1 MSAPRRPAFFPALA
15 ILLLAGLTSACGV
28 KGDLEKPAAAPA
40 DPAAKVAEQS
50 APETA
55 PGEYERRNVFVEQS
69 RVQSGANARDIIPK
83 MPPKEWEKKKVEEQE
98 QKARAADPRK
108 PNPNDRPFILDGL
121 L

>member
-28 KGDLEKPAAAPA
+28 KGDLERPAAAPA
-40 DPAAKVAEQS
+40 DPAAKLAEQPS
-50 APETA
+50 PETA
-55 PGEYERRNVFVEQS
+55 PGEYERRNVFLEQS
-69 RVQSGANARDIIPK
+69 RVQSGSNQHDIMPT
-83 MPPKEWEKKKVEEQE
+83 MPPKEWAKKKVEEAP
-98 QKARAADPRK
+98 KARAVQPRT

>member
-28 KGDLEKPAAAPA
+28 KGDLERPTAAAA
-40 DPAAKVAEQS
+40 DPAVTAAAQPGADP
-50 APETA
+50 APD
-55 PGEYERRNVFVEQS
+55 EYARKNVFIEQS
-69 RVQSGANARDIIPK
+69 RVQSGANVRNIIPT
-83 MPPKEWEKKKVEEQE
+83 MPPKEWEKKKVEQQE

>member
-1 MSAPRRPAFFPALA
+1 LSASRRPAFLPALA

-28 KGDLEKPAAAPA
+28 KGELEKPAATPA
-40 DPAAKVAEQS
+40 ESGVKAAAQEGEPARES
-50 APETA
+50 
-55 PGEYERRNVFVEQS
+55 VFVERS
-69 RVQSGANARDIIPK
+69 VVQSGQNARDILPK

-98 QKARAADPRK
+98 RKARTLDSRK